1 MTLCL
6 EGKLTVGGATRK
18 LILQSWKTQL
28 HLLDNTRVYCSL
40 TLSMSGGERKRPPTH
55 PSASTTTAHTHPH
68 TQKHTHTSTFKK
80 SREKDTNYALVLAIT
95 PQLSN
100 LDPLCHKYL
109 QESVLYAPAYITVL
123 VFFQVSCTVWSIWTC
138 CHVAKKK
145 GCIWVILH
153 TLHTNTHTHSISY
166 CPRPPTLIQNIPEA
180 LVDH

>member
-1 MTLCL
+1 
-6 EGKLTVGGATRK
+6 
-18 LILQSWKTQL
+18 
-28 HLLDNTRVYCSL
+28 
-40 TLSMSGGERKRPPTH
+40 MSGGERKRPPTH

-68 TQKHTHTSTFKK
+68 TQKHIHTSTLKK
-80 SREKDTNYALVLAIT
+80 SRKKDTNYALVLAIT

-100 LDPLCHKYL
+100 LDPLCHKCL
-109 QESVLYAPAYITVL
+109 QESVLYAPAYIMVL

-145 GCIWVILH
+145 RLSLGYLAH
-153 TLHTNTHTHSISY
+153 TSHKHTHTYSQYTHSISY